1 MKRISLDQSVD
12 KGIFYIKNASGV
24 AQFKKMSYICT
35 VFQKQRKADGSKTDL
50 DFVDMSITSKRR
62 AVVSFENMSDEL
74 AAAFAEKYPK
84 GYSDYFPDL
93 VKYDKPDGT
102 SFYAV
107 TVEIPD
113 AIYLVKIKVKTDDA
127 EDLERWLDGEDGD
140 DETNEGESLPDDNI
154 SQYSNGDD
162 DGSDAE

>member
-1 MKRISLDQSVD
+1 
-12 KGIFYIKNASGV
+12 
-24 AQFKKMSYICT
+24 MST
-35 VFQKQRKADGSKTDL
+35 TP
-50 DFVDMSITSKRR
+50 KRR
-62 AVVSFENMSDEL
+62 AVCSYENMSDEL

-102 SFYAV
+102 NFYAV

-127 EDLERWLDGEDGD
+127 EDIERWLDGEDGED
-140 DETNEGESLPDDNI
+140 NDGNESEGLPDDNI
-154 SQYSNGDD
+154 SQYSTDD
-162 DGSDAE
+162 DTADGE

>member
-1 MKRISLDQSVD
+1 M
-12 KGIFYIKNASGV
+12 
-24 AQFKKMSYICT
+24 
-35 VFQKQRKADGSKTDL
+35 
-50 DFVDMSITSKRR
+50 SKRR
-62 AVVSFENMSDEL
+62 AVVSYENMSEEL

-102 SFYAV
+102 NFYAV

-127 EDLERWLDGEDGD
+127 EDIERWLDGEDGED
-140 DETNEGESLPDDNI
+140 NDGNESEGLPDDNI
-154 SQYSNGDD
+154 SQYSTDD
-162 DGSDAE
+162 DTADGE

>member
-1 MKRISLDQSVD
+1 
-12 KGIFYIKNASGV
+12 
-24 AQFKKMSYICT
+24 MST
-35 VFQKQRKADGSKTDL
+35 VT
-50 DFVDMSITSKRR
+50 KRR

-84 GYSDYFPDL
+84 GYSDYFTDL

-102 SFYAV
+102 SFHAV

-113 AIYLVKIKVKTDDA
+113 AIYLVKIQVKTDDA

-140 DETNEGESLPDDNI
+140 DNDGNDGDALPDDNI

-162 DGSDAE
+162 DAADAE

>member
-1 MKRISLDQSVD
+1 MSTIQ
-12 KGIFYIKNASGV
+12 
-24 AQFKKMSYICT
+24 KK
-35 VFQKQRKADGSKTDL
+35 
-50 DFVDMSITSKRR
+50 R
-62 AVVSFENMSDEL
+62 AVCSYENMSEEL
-74 AAAFAEKYPK
+74 AAAFAEKYPR

-107 TVEIPD
+107 TIEIPS

-127 EDLERWLDGEDGD
+127 EDIERWLDGEDGD
-140 DETNEGESLPDDNI
+140 EGDGNDSDGLPDDNI

-162 DGSDAE
+162 DGADAE

>member
-1 MKRISLDQSVD
+1 M
-12 KGIFYIKNASGV
+12 A
-24 AQFKKMSYICT
+24 T
-35 VFQKQRKADGSKTDL
+35 TP
-50 DFVDMSITSKRR
+50 KRR
-62 AVVSFENMSDEL
+62 AVCSYENMSDEL

-102 SFYAV
+102 NFYAV

-127 EDLERWLDGEDGD
+127 EDLERWLDGDDNDDSDGSDGD
-140 DETNEGESLPDDNI
+140 SLPDDNI

-162 DGSDAE
+162 DSAEGE